1 NIFGQS
7 HNEIGSDVPLV
18 LVLELTGR
26 RHIGDIALLRT
37 AIDPLHERGDLFLR
51 ERSIVLEMANAYVLI
66 DVPGWHLASESFLLD
81 CFSPWSCFLI
91 GQQRHRGKRTGT
103 MADLALILQNRR
115 NVFREGDLLRR
126 RLRGECRTPDS
137 HDQYDRYRKDD
148 IAEEPAV
155 PNGPHVE
162 PPGETSCVCEDWFPR
177 S

>member
-1 NIFGQS
+1 MNDLEAFRRFGLDRLNVSVFSETWVDFDINPAVGCFFGNDNIFGQS

-81 CFSPWSCFLI
+81 CF
-91 GQQRHRGKRTGT
+91 
-103 MADLALILQNRR
+103 
-115 NVFREGDLLRR
+115 
-126 RLRGECRTPDS
+126 
-137 HDQYDRYRKDD
+137 
-148 IAEEPAV
+148 
-155 PNGPHVE
+155 
-162 PPGETSCVCEDWFPR
+162 
-177 S
+177 